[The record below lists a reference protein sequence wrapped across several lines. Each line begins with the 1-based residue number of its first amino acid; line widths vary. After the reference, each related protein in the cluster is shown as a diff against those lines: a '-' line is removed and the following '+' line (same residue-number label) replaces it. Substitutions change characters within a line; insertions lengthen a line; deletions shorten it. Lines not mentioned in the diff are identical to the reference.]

1 MSEHIDKELEDQIKA
16 RLREKGIYHFGPFLK
31 HFSREGDQPR
41 YPTAP
46 HYHNRWAKPHQTPH
60 GHRPGKRSLITAL
73 RALAR
78 ANPNL
83 NIPSWISMRS
93 KSEGE
98 IHRIFTQHFGTL
110 DQDMINA
117 VMGGKGAQIN
127 WRITD
132 FPLNRVLAVGGKKP
146 VARPKE
152 DRENNRATP
161 EQGPARTARAAAE
174 ATTPKPSKDAPR
186 GNERATQDAAANTEK
201 PKAETSRG
209 MTESAA
215 KKRISDLKQVF
226 PPSVVGELLRAIAKV
241 AEASP
246 NNTNRRQVLAEA
258 MSEMSPKARKD
269 LQSRLNKLEGS
280 EKRSI
285 ARKLLISVLDIKLL
299 LRLL

>member
-31 HFSREGDQPR
+31 HYSREGDQPR
-41 YPTAP
+41 YPIAP

-98 IHRIFTQHFGTL
+98 IKRIFSQHFGAL
-110 DQDMINA
+110 DHDMINA
-117 VMGGKGAQIN
+117 VMGGKGAQVN
-127 WRITD
+127 WKITD

-146 VARPKE
+146 VAGGDKDTKPK
-152 DRENNRATP
+152 AP
-161 EQGPARTARAAAE
+161 ARAAAPS
-174 ATTPKPSKDAPR
+174 APKAPKDAPR

-201 PKAETSRG
+201 PKTETSRG

-241 AEASP
+241 SAGDP
-246 NNTNRRQVLAEA
+246 GNTNRRQVLAEA